1 MVIVSRSSGGGEGTP
16 PYSRV
21 VIFFCVCEK
30 VENRGQADLLTG
42 PTYKVSWPKTRKTF
56 INKASFIS
64 IYLQKHH

>member
-1 MVIVSRSSGGGEGTP
+1 MVIVPRSSGGGEGTP

-21 VIFFCVCEK
+21 VFFFWCEK